1 MSADKAEKA
10 AKPEPEKLPRD
21 IMEQAKSAL
30 RCISSGD
37 RVFVGSG
44 LAVPQLLIEA
54 LAERA
59 PELQDVEITHLMTFG
74 PAPYAEPG
82 MEKSFRTN
90 ALFTGANVRQAV
102 NEGRGDYTPV
112 FLGEIP
118 RLIRSGALKVDT
130 VLLQVTPPGTHGHC
144 SLGIDCACTLEAA
157 RNAKNVIGL
166 VNEQMPW
173 VYGENFLH
181 KSAFRALVRYDHP
194 LPELPRKAPSETEK
208 IIGMFCADLVPDGG
222 CLQLG
227 IGAIPDAVLA
237 ALTNKHDLGMH
248 TEMFS
253 DGAVELVQKG
263 VINCSKKNLHKDK
276 MIASF
281 VLGSK
286 ILYDFVRSNPLVE
299 FRPVDHTNDPFVIAR
314 NDKMISINSAL
325 QVDLTGQVCSDSIGH
340 SIFSGFGGQVDFVRG
355 ASRSNGGKPIIA
367 LESTAKKGDISRI
380 VPILSPGAGVVTS
393 RADVHYVVTE
403 YGVAFLH
410 GKTLRERAQ
419 ALIRIAHPK
428 FREELQYAA
437 KMRMLV

>member
-1 MSADKAEKA
+1 MSSHIVSTPESPPEILAEA
-10 AKPEPEKLPRD
+10 VD
-21 IMEQAKSAL
+21 AL
-30 RCISSGD
+30 RCVASGD

-44 LAVPQLLIEA
+44 LAVPQLLVEA
-54 LAERA
+54 LAMRA
-59 PELQDVEITHLMTFG
+59 KELEGVEVTHLMTFG
-74 PAPYAEPG
+74 TAPYSAPG
-82 MEKSFRTN
+82 LEKSFRTN
-90 ALFTGANVRQAV
+90 ALFTGANVRAAV
-102 NEGRGDYTPV
+102 NEGRGDYTPI
-112 FLGEIP
+112 FLSEIP
-118 RLIRSGALKVDT
+118 ALIRSGDFNVDT
-130 VLLQVTPPGTHGHC
+130 CLVQVTPPGTHGHC

-181 KSAFRALVRYDHP
+181 KDEFRALVRWDHP
-194 LPELPRKAPSETEK
+194 LPELPRKAPSDAEK
-208 IIGMFCADLVPDGG
+208 LIGLFCAELVPNEA

-237 ALTNKHDLGMH
+237 SLGDKRDLGMH

-253 DGAVELVQKG
+253 DGAVELVHKG
-263 VINCSKKNLHKDK
+263 VINCKAKTLHKDK

-286 ILYDFVRSNPLVE
+286 VLYDFVRSNPLVE

-367 LESTAKKGDISRI
+367 LESTAKSGTISRI
-380 VPILSPGAGVVTS
+380 TPVLSPGAGVVTN
-393 RADVHYVVTE
+393 RADVHYVCTE
-403 YGVAFLH
+403 FGVAYLH
-410 GKTLRERAQ
+410 GKTIRERAH
-419 ALIRIAHPK
+419 ALIRIAHPQ
-428 FREELQYAA
+428 FREELKYAA
-437 KMRMLV
+437 TQRKLI